1 MGNRDQKES
10 ILYPVNLQET
20 EELIRHHLTLLWAK
34 PDRARAIAPIML
46 WGPPGVGKS
55 AIIRDLCKTLDI
67 GFVDVRLAQREPV
80 DVRGLPVPKGD
91 RVEWLI
97 SSEWPRDP
105 ASQGII
111 LFDEL
116 TAADRTLQVAA
127 YEFILD
133 RRLGDLY
140 SVPDGWYVMAAGNRV
155 GDRAVATTL
164 SSALANRF
172 CHLEVIAD
180 LESWVGWAQVNNVAP
195 EVIAFLR
202 FSPHRFFSMTGN
214 TERGWPS
221 PRSWERLAL
230 LSTTV
235 SPLSE
240 RAKLAAFSGLV
251 GDGAATEFVAFS
263 TWAEQLPNV
272 QRYLSGKGKIQIPP
286 GPEMKYALCAAVIY
300 YLWRAKDQELAIGR
314 TLSIATDLPADFS
327 AVLMVDLLRS
337 CTQEQIMEVLS
348 NGRFDAWRDKHGE
361 VFTAWA
367 DTHAKGLAA
376 SIEVAAGGLGPEGD
390 GANG

>member
-1 MGNRDQKES
+1 MRGSSEKEQTM
-10 ILYPVNLQET
+10 YPVNLTET
-20 EELIRHHLTLLWAK
+20 EELIRHHLKLLWERPEK
-34 PDRARAIAPIML
+34 ARAIAPIML

-55 AIIRDLCKTLDI
+55 AVIRDLCRELEI

-80 DVRGLPVPKGD
+80 DIRGLPVPKGD

-105 ASQGII
+105 KGRGII

-133 RRLGDLY
+133 RRLGDTY
-140 SVPDGWYVMAAGNRV
+140 SVPDGWYVMAAGNRT
-155 GDRAVATTL
+155 GDRAVATSL

-172 CHLEVIAD
+172 LHLEVQAD
-180 LESWVGWAQVNNVAP
+180 VESWVAWAQNNDVPP

-202 FSPHRFFSMTGN
+202 FAPHCLFSMKGN

-221 PRSWERLAL
+221 PRSWERLGL
-230 LSTTV
+230 LNQSV
-235 SPLSE
+235 GGLSE
-240 RAKLAAFSGLV
+240 RARNAALAGLV
-251 GDGAATEFVAFS
+251 GEGAATEFSAFMA
-263 TWAEQLPNV
+263 WAEKLPDV
-272 QRYLSGKGKIQIPP
+272 QRALAGKGEIKIPNA
-286 GPEMKYALCAAVIY
+286 PEVKFALVSAVIY
-300 YLWRAKDQELAIGR
+300 YIWRADDLQIAIGR
-314 TLSIATDLPADFS
+314 ALKIATELPSDFS

-337 CTQEQIMEVLS
+337 CTPEQMMAVLGHR
-348 NGRFDAWRDKHGE
+348 NFDAWRDLHGE

-367 DTHAKGLAA
+367 ATHAAGLADTVEA
-376 SIEVAAGGLGPEGD
+376 NISGGR
-390 GANG
+390 